1 MPRIIT
7 KVRAR
12 ADASY
17 QLEYHYPLRSRI
29 YSALNGT
36 AFDDRHNAPQP
47 PGFVTSSIMPF
58 GDLSEGDER
67 TLIIAA
73 HERDLLQ
80 HVLGDFGRD
89 RELNLGELPLTVD
102 SAWIKD
108 TDVGGPGS
116 TGTITTRT
124 GVLVEI
130 PPSMFEG
137 FGITEIVADTEQ
149 PEFWRPHLGRGPFD
163 ALVEA
168 NLALKDSL
176 FGGDGAVPA
185 TDDTGTLL
193 ADGGGDGE
201 TPLDTDLGIDGP
213 LFDSAEFLK
222 DFAKPMMVT
231 RSPDVRR
238 TAVLSKHDFEFT
250 VRNQR
255 HRHLLNLAL
264 DCGLGSKNH
273 LGMGFLDLTQSGTIG
288 GG

>member
-12 ADASY
+12 NDASY

-29 YSALNGT
+29 YSALKGT
-36 AFDDRHNAPQP
+36 RYDERHDNPQP

-80 HVLGDFGRD
+80 HILSDFD
-89 RELNLGELPLTVD
+89 QNRELNLGELPLTVD

-130 PPSMFEG
+130 PPSMFSQ
-137 FGITEIVADTEQ
+137 FGITELVEDTEQ

-163 ALVEA
+163 ALVEG
-168 NLALKDSL
+168 NLARKDSL
-176 FGGDGAVPA
+176 FTDNGTVSAD
-185 TDDTGTLL
+185 DDTATLL
-193 ADGGGDGE
+193 TDGSGE
-201 TPLDTDLGIDGP
+201 SSSEFNLELDGP

-222 DFAKPMMVT
+222 DFAKPIMVT

-238 TAVLSKHDFEFT
+238 TAVLSKHNFEFT

-273 LGMGFLDLTQSGTIG
+273 LGLGFLDLTETGSSR
-288 GG
+288 

>member
-1 MPRIIT
+1 MPRIIAT
-7 KVRAR
+7 VQAR
-12 ADASY
+12 TDASY

-29 YSALNGT
+29 YSALKGT
-36 AFDDRHNAPQP
+36 EFDDRHNAPQP

-58 GDLSEGDER
+58 GDFDEGDER

-73 HERDLLQ
+73 HERELLQ
-80 HVLGDFGRD
+80 HLLDDFGRD

-102 SAWIKD
+102 RAWIKD

-116 TGTITTRT
+116 TGEITTRT

-130 PPSMFEG
+130 PPSMFDE
-137 FGITEIVADTEQ
+137 FGITEIVEDTDQ

-163 ALVEA
+163 ALVEG

-176 FGGDGAVPA
+176 FGSNDAVSA
-185 TDDTGTLL
+185 DDDTATLL
-193 ADGGGDGE
+193 ADGGGGPPDV
-201 TPLDTDLGIDGP
+201 DLGIDGP

-222 DFAKPMMVT
+222 DFAKPVMVT

-273 LGMGFLDLTQSGTIG
+273 LGLGFLDLTESGTIG
-288 GG
+288 GR